1 MQKYEVNYT
10 DSSGSTNPIDTIIK
24 PKGYTAEQYMEDCK
38 ENADDEWNEMLSAGS
53 ARLTV
58 IDDGEKYIEINGAE
72 YAEGKFIQTY
82 YSIYG
87 DNASLDDKEEYI
99 QELSQ
104 FAAKNKLND
113 LEIIMIQ
120 HGIENGYLDK
130 PEMIYTVW
138 YQALNRDGSINNED
152 IQAEYTTL
160 DDAVRF
166 ASEGNIIRCSP
177 HYNQYT
183 QKLGFWD
190 AIEKAT
196 GGTDDYSE
204 YDSAGKTR

>member
-1 MQKYEVNYT
+1 MIVNDIEYT
-10 DSSGSTNPIDTIIK
+10 
-24 PKGYTAEQYMEDCK
+24 ED
-38 ENADDEWNEMLSAGS
+38 EFM
-53 ARLTV
+53 
-58 IDDGEKYIEINGAE
+58 
-72 YAEGKFIQTY
+72 QTY

-99 QELSQ
+99 QELNL
-104 FAAKNKLND
+104 FAEKNKLDD

-138 YQALNRDGSINNED
+138 YQVFNKDGSINNED

-160 DDAVRF
+160 DDAVKF

-183 QKLGFWD
+183 RHMGFWD

-196 GGTDDYSE
+196 GNTDDYIQ
-204 YDSAGKTR
+204 Y